1 MSDISTGGV
10 IACHDCDHLHRYE
23 PIPAGARA
31 DCRYCG
37 ALLYRNVPGS
47 LDRAIALYLT
57 ALVLFFIANCF
68 PFLSLKL
75 GGRVVDNI
83 LLSGGWAMYE
93 HGMPELGVLIFLTS
107 IAFPFSV
114 IAGMLYLLIPVR
126 LGIAPPGIGFVYR
139 LVNAVSPWSL
149 VGVFMLGVLIAIVKL
164 QDLATV
170 ITGTALYAVGALMLA
185 YSAARASFEP
195 RTFWEAVPMPL
206 RQAARASGTAVV
218 SCHVCGLL
226 VAAPVA
232 HDTRCRRCHAP
243 VHRRKPDSIE
253 RTWALLFSAAI
264 LLVPAN
270 AYPVMTVIRFGQ
282 GEPNTIYSGIVHLIE
297 SGMWGLALIVFVA
310 SIVVPLLKLIVLSYL
325 LWSIQTGSAWRPR
338 DRTALY
344 RLTESVGS
352 WSMVDVFLVGLL
364 SALVSLDA
372 LSTIRPGIGASFFAS
387 VVVITMFA
395 AHTFDPRLIWDQL
408 RARGAD

>member
-1 MSDISTGGV
+1 
-10 IACHDCDHLHRYE
+10 
-23 PIPAGARA
+23 
-31 DCRYCG
+31 
-37 ALLYRNVPGS
+37 
-47 LDRAIALYLT
+47 
-57 ALVLFFIANCF
+57 
-68 PFLSLKL
+68 
-75 GGRVVDNI
+75 
-83 LLSGGWAMYE
+83 
-93 HGMPELGVLIFLTS
+93 
-107 IAFPFSV
+107 
-114 IAGMLYLLIPVR
+114 
-126 LGIAPPGIGFVYR
+126 
-139 LVNAVSPWSL
+139 
-149 VGVFMLGVLIAIVKL
+149 VKL